1 MQWFNHHSLY
11 DSDVSAVE
19 SHKIWK
25 TLVLWKVKKIRQL
38 FPYMDLKDYMIMLF
52 YHNDADGT
60 DLEL

>member
-1 MQWFNHHSLY
+1 MENFS
-11 DSDVSAVE
+11 SVE
-19 SHKIWK
+19 S
-25 TLVLWKVKKIRQL
+25 KKIRQL